1 MFKSEMPDRG
11 PFKMKKAATTFAL
24 MMILAVMVTGL
35 TPQSA
40 ADLFQKALTMEKAEG
55 NLEEAIALYQKVVDK
70 GDDEALAAQAQLH
83 IGLCYEKL
91 GLGKARE
98 AYQRVI
104 DRFPRQADAVKTAR
118 DKLAQLVAART
129 EKPAASGEINV
140 RRVFDDYGPE
150 WGNALSSDGRY
161 LVYTDWSTG
170 DMAVVDLITKERRR
184 ITKDG
189 GLDKTEKACGE
200 TSAFSPD
207 DKRVA
212 YGWQGADKVS
222 ELRVI
227 NFDGTDHR
235 VLYRDE
241 NAIWIRPHGWSP
253 DGRKILIN
261 LMRRDGGCEI
271 ALISV
276 ADGKVSIVRKVAFK
290 DPEMALSPDGA
301 LIVYSAPTQAGSS
314 KREIFIMKADG
325 TGHEALV
332 SNPADDYLLGWSP
345 DGRRVVFASDRTG
358 AFGVWAI
365 ALANG
370 RADGAPQWI
379 KSDLKPT
386 PVRLTPDGTLYYMIF
401 ESMFEVYTAPIEP
414 ESGRSL
420 GAPTAVK
427 SQRTG
432 VRSGPDWSPDGK
444 RLVYKSHRG
453 TETRYEANTLISVYD
468 FASGEETQI
477 GAGVASPLAV
487 IEPRWRPDGRSVLLV
502 GARSREENG
511 IFQIDLPGGAAK
523 LLVKA
528 PAGQYIFQTAW
539 SPDGKSIYYTQG
551 NPVKVL
557 RRDLASGEDI
567 ELASMN
573 GPIGLPRLSLSPD
586 GKWLAFT
593 SLDKMME
600 PVKLML
606 VPAAGGAA
614 REIYRTEAKV
624 AIQWISWTV
633 DGRSIWV
640 KKYQASSEPKG
651 KPTIE
656 FLGMTPDGQNIRKL
670 EMSLLG
676 AMDLRFHP
684 DGRQV
689 AFTAGQAKLE
699 LWALENFLGSPSKAK

>member
-1 MFKSEMPDRG
+1 MSKV
-11 PFKMKKAATTFAL
+11 ATTIGL
-24 MMILAVMVTGL
+24 VLVLAVIGTGL
-35 TPQSA
+35 APQSA
-40 ADLFQKALTMEKAEG
+40 ADLYQRALTMEKAEG

-83 IGLCYEKL
+83 IGFCYEKL

-104 DRFPRQADAVKTAR
+104 DRFPRQVDVVKTAR
-118 DKLAQLVAART
+118 DKLAQLVAARAD
-129 EKPAASGEINV
+129 KRVGSGEINV

-161 LVYTDWSTG
+161 LVYTDWTTG

-184 ITKDG
+184 ITNDG

-227 NFDGTDHR
+227 DFDGTDRR

-241 NAIWIRPHGWSP
+241 NAIWIRPHAWSP
-253 DGRKILIN
+253 DGRTILIN

-271 ALISV
+271 ALLSV
-276 ADGKVSIVRKVAFK
+276 ADGKVRIVRKVGFK
-290 DPEMALSPDGA
+290 DPEMALSPDGT
-301 LIVYSAPTQAGSS
+301 LIAYSTRSQAGST
-314 KREIFIMKADG
+314 KREIFIMKTDG

-358 AFGVWAI
+358 SFGVWAI
-365 ALANG
+365 GVANG

-379 KSDLKPT
+379 KSDLTPT
-386 PVRLTPDGTLYYMIF
+386 PVRLTPNGTLHYMTY

-414 ESGRSL
+414 ETGKSL

-432 VRSGPDWSPDGK
+432 VRSNPDWSPDGK
-444 RLVYKSHRG
+444 RLVYKSFSG
-453 TETRYEANTLISVYD
+453 TETKYEADALISVYD
-468 FASGEETQI
+468 LGSGEETQI
-477 GAGVASPLAV
+477 EAGVASPLAV

-523 LLVKA
+523 LLVKV

-557 RRDLASGEDI
+557 RRDLTSGEDI

-573 GPIGLPRLSLSPD
+573 GPIGLPRISLSPD

-593 SLDKMME
+593 SLDKMLE

-606 VPAAGGAA
+606 VPADGGAA
-614 REIYRTEAKV
+614 REIYRTEAGV
-624 AIQWISWTV
+624 MIQWISWTV

-640 KKYQASSEPKG
+640 KTYRASSEPKG
-651 KPTIE
+651 KHAIE
-656 FLGMTPDGQNIRKL
+656 FLGMTPDGQSIRKL

-689 AFTAGQAKLE
+689 AFTAGQSKLE
-699 LWALENFLGSPSKAK
+699 LWALENFLRPLIKAK